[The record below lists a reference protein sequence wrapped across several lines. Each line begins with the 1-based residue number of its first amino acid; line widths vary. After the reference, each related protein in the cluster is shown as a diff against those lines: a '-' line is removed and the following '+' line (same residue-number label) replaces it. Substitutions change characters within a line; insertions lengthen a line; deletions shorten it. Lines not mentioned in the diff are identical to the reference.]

1 MFFFNSN
8 DIFYLSDVLNVSED
22 VIYSNKKQHSKY
34 KIISCSNYKS
44 RKQNSKTIWLNKSNK
59 ICFKE
64 KFSMY
69 TQTLYELS
77 QEAERLLQLSRQQL
91 QLLEKIPLCTRRR
104 CATTGFTLESA

>member
-1 MFFFNSN
+1 MLYLFFFLFTLY
-8 DIFYLSDVLNVSED
+8 FYLSDVLNVSED
-22 VIYSNKKQHSKY
+22 VIYSDKKQHTKY

-64 KFSMY
+64 EFSMY

-91 QLLEKIPLCTRRR
+91 
-104 CATTGFTLESA
+104 